1 MAVDWRIA
9 QEPSAFDRARDDGIR
24 TGEMIRQRRQEEAAL
39 EQQKAQHNAL
49 AAYAVSPSDRTFNA
63 LAMIAPQIAM
73 QERGRM
79 EERQFGNALSDYMQ
93 TPEGQVMLGGSPSQ
107 MGGRPPVAPQPQGP
121 QMVPQGVPAQAIPPQ
136 AGPVTMQ
143 GMTPNNIPS
152 GSPLTPPRRPVA
164 PQGAVPQGMPQPS
177 TSDATQPAP
186 LGLPE
191 TVTPDAAPDLSYL
204 GEPQNGRD
212 RAFLRMVQIDPV
224 RALQIQSSM
233 REGFVDRLKSVREM
247 TTFAMESLG
256 RVTDDAGWQAALGRF
271 LPMVQAVGGDLSNIP
286 ANYPGPEAVQELLDE
301 GLPLKERLDYLLDQ
315 ANVDADN
322 ARADRNTDS
331 LIDSREGSL
340 AERQRTNRAR
350 EGTAERR
357 ESRIATNQ
365 NRPRPAR
372 SSRPRASGGTTGGS
386 GNLPVIASPQAA
398 ANLAP
403 GTQFRTPDGRTMR
416 VPQR

>member
-1 MAVDWRIA
+1 
-9 QEPSAFDRARDDGIR
+9 
-24 TGEMIRQRRQEEAAL
+24 
-39 EQQKAQHNAL
+39 
-49 AAYAVSPSDRTFNA
+49 
-63 LAMIAPQIAM
+63 
-73 QERGRM
+73 
-79 EERQFGNALSDYMQ
+79 
-93 TPEGQVMLGGSPSQ
+93 
-107 MGGRPPVAPQPQGP
+107 
-121 QMVPQGVPAQAIPPQ
+121 
-136 AGPVTMQ
+136 MQ
-143 GMTPNNIPS
+143 GMSASNIPS

-164 PQGAVPQGMPQPS
+164 PQGAVPHGIPQPS
-177 TSDATQPAP
+177 TGDATQPAP

-233 REGFVDRLKSVREM
+233 REGFVERLNSVREM
-247 TTFAMESLG
+247 TTFAVEQLG
-256 RVTDDAGWQAALGRF
+256 RVTDEAGWQAALGRF

-286 ANYPGPEAVQELLDE
+286 ANYPGPDAVQELLDE

-322 ARADRNTDS
+322 ARSDRNTDS
-331 LIDSREGSL
+331 LIGTRQGTL

-372 SSRPRASGGTTGGS
+372 SSRPRASGGATGGS
-386 GNLPVIASPQAA
+386 SNLPVIASPQAA

-403 GTQFRTPDGRTMR
+403 GTQFRTPDGRTLR